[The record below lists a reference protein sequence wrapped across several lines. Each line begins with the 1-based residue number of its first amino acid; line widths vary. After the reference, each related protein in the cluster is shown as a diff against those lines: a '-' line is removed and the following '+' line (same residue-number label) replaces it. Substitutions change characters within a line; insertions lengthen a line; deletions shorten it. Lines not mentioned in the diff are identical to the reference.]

1 MHALFHTP
9 SVPDYSIEDFSF
21 VVENF
26 GLDTYPAMLPLLGD
40 LVSFREKT
48 GYGMDSFAA
57 YKTNSSVI
65 ESVIDEA
72 KECCNAADMRN
83 DVYEN
88 HGQVRCTRELLFA
101 SEESELRTCLNIVA
115 ANETDKFQFVK
126 DTVSELFIRANK
138 PIQMEYLDVKK
149 ADKCIDDFWERARVA
164 IQNEGKHIARP
175 HEKIKGS
182 KRNSIMATLKPV
194 SYTHLTLPTN

>member
-1 MHALFHTP
+1 
-9 SVPDYSIEDFSF
+9 
-21 VVENF
+21 
-26 GLDTYPAMLPLLGD
+26 
-40 LVSFREKT
+40 
-48 GYGMDSFAA
+48 MDSFAA

-149 ADKCIDDFWERARVA
+149 QISALTISGNVPALRSKMRESTSPDLMKKSRAASGTALWQR
-164 IQNEGKHIARP
+164 
-175 HEKIKGS
+175 
-182 KRNSIMATLKPV
+182 
-194 SYTHLTLPTN
+194 

>member
-1 MHALFHTP
+1 
-9 SVPDYSIEDFSF
+9 
-21 VVENF
+21 
-26 GLDTYPAMLPLLGD
+26 
-40 LVSFREKT
+40 
-48 GYGMDSFAA
+48 MDSFAA

-115 ANETDKFQFVK
+115 ANETDSSSLSRIRCRNCSFV
-126 DTVSELFIRANK
+126 
-138 PIQMEYLDVKK
+138 PISLYRWN
-149 ADKCIDDFWERARVA
+149 IW
-164 IQNEGKHIARP
+164 
-175 HEKIKGS
+175 
-182 KRNSIMATLKPV
+182 T
-194 SYTHLTLPTN
+194 